1 MQGLLVCE
9 VHKLNYAQLCFE
21 GCKYVVEVNNNKCQ
35 PQLNVVIGKPS
46 TSLAPPSHL
55 SKIMTSYSKI
65 YTVTYSNAYKNSV
78 NISERV
84 AWL

>member
-1 MQGLLVCE
+1 MQGLLACE
-9 VHKLNYAQLCFE
+9 VHKLKHAQLCFE
-21 GCKYVVEVNNNKCQ
+21 GCKYVVEVNNNKRQ
-35 PQLNVVIGKPS
+35 PQSNVVIGKHVG
-46 TSLAPPSHL
+46 LAPPSHL